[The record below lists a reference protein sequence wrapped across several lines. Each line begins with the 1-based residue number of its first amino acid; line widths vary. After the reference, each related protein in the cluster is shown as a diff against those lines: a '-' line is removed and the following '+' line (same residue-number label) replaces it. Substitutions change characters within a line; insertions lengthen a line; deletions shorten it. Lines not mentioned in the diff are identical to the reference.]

1 MVAIFA
7 LAFVSFFVAVFA
19 HGPLHDKN
27 HVQDKQHLQEHL
39 QGVVDLDQASEDEL
53 RFHYFTSHDVEG
65 NGKLDGCELVQS
77 LLHFNSEESKNYGYQ
92 SKAFTDDELSIMVD
106 HVLTTDDKNL
116 DGYIDYFEFI
126 AGQISRGL

>member
-1 MVAIFA
+1 MFASIFIGI
-7 LAFVSFFVAVFA
+7 FVSVMA
-19 HGPLHDKN
+19 HGPMHDKS

-39 QGVVDLDQASEDEL
+39 QGVVDLDKASEDEL

-77 LLHFNSEESKNYGYQ
+77 LLHFHAEEFKTYGQ
-92 SKAFTDDELSIMVD
+92 HAKVFTDAELSLMVD

-116 DGYIDYFEFI
+116 DGFIDYFEFV
-126 AGQISRGL
+126 AGQISMGF